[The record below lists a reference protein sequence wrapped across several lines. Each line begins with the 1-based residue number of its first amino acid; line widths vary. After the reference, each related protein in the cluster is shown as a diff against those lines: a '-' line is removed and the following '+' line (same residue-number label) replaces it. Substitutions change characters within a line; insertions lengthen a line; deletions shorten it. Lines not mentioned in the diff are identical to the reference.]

1 MERVTFASL
10 RKRAVTLAITGLGA
24 ALAGVVTLSFALYEA
39 ANPEKLPG
47 IAAGQPID
55 TGRWTVV
62 LGDATFHKAAAD
74 GPTKNKL
81 ALDIELTNR
90 SATTSNSFANL
101 FTIEQP
107 PAGLGQPSFY
117 LWRDKAIAF
126 GLQPNMPERVVAI
139 WEWPQTAPPPTEVR
153 VEVASQIYKRRDNL
167 YGAPGWFD
175 RPPVAFV
182 DLPVSTGEAG
192 DGEL

>member
-1 MERVTFASL
+1 MERVSFASL

-24 ALAGVVTLSFALYEA
+24 ALAGVVTLSLALYEA
-39 ANPEKLPG
+39 ANPEKLPQV
-47 IAAGQPID
+47 AAGQPID

-62 LGDATFHKAAAD
+62 LGHATFHKAAAD
-74 GPTKNKL
+74 GPAKNKL
-81 ALDIELTNR
+81 AVDLELTNR

-101 FTIEQP
+101 FTFEQP
-107 PAGLGQPSFY
+107 PEGLGKPSFY

-126 GLQPNMPERVVAI
+126 GLQPDMPERVVAI
-139 WEWPQTAPPPTEVR
+139 WEWPEAAPLPAAVR
-153 VEVASQIYKRRDNL
+153 IDVASQIYKRRDNL

-182 DLPVSTGEAG
+182 ELPVSTGGA
-192 DGEL
+192 GEL